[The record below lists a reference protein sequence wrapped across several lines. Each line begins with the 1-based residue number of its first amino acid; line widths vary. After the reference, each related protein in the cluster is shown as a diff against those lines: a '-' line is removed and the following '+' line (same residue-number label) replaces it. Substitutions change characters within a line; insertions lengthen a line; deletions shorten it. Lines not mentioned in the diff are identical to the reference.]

1 MTAPQLFDRQLIL
14 QRRARAA
21 LAASPPDFLLRRVAE
36 DIRERIEAVERR
48 FSRVA
53 CLGAYHGVMAGA
65 LPEGTGGEAIVTLEP
80 SQPLA
85 ARCPGRRVCADETLL
100 PFRDGA
106 FDLAVS
112 ALSLHLVN
120 DVPGALVQ
128 ICRALKPD
136 GLFLGAVLGGETLRE
151 LREAFMLAE
160 IELEGGASARVAP
173 MAAIRDYG
181 ALLQRAG
188 FALPVADVDVVDV
201 TYRSPLALM
210 HDLRGMAAANALT
223 ERRKRFLRRSTL
235 ARAMEIYRERFAAG
249 DERIR
254 ATFEVIHLSGWA
266 PHESQKKPLPPG
278 SAQVRLA
285 DALAPNKVRD
295 K

>member
-21 LAASPPDFLLRRVAE
+21 LAVSPPDFLLRRVAE
-36 DIRERIEAVERR
+36 DIRERIEAVERC

-53 CLGAYHGVMAGA
+53 CLGAYHGVMAEA
-65 LPEGTGGEAIVTLEP
+65 LPEGTGGEAIVTVEASP
-80 SQPLA
+80 PLV
-85 ARCPGRRVCADETLL
+85 ARCRGMRVCADEELL

-106 FDLAVS
+106 FDLALS

-120 DVPGALVQ
+120 DIPGALAQ
-128 ICRALKPD
+128 IRRTLKPD
-136 GLFLGAVLGGETLRE
+136 GLFLGAVLGGDTLRE

-173 MAAIRDYG
+173 MAGIRDYG

-188 FALPVADVDVVDV
+188 FALPVADVDMVEV
-201 TYRSPLALM
+201 TYRSPRALM
-210 HDLRGMAAANALT
+210 HDLRGMAASNALT
-223 ERRKRFLRRSTL
+223 ARRKRFLRRSTL

-249 DERIR
+249 DGRVR

-278 SAQVRLA
+278 TAQVRLA
-285 DALAPNKVRD
+285 DALAPKE
-295 K
+295 

>member
-1 MTAPQLFDRQLIL
+1 MSAPQLFDRQLIL

-36 DIRERIEAVERR
+36 DIRERIETVKRS
-48 FSRVA
+48 FSRVV
-53 CLGAYHGVMAGA
+53 CLGAYHGVMAEA
-65 LPEGTGGEAIVTLEP
+65 LPEGTGDEAIVTVEASP
-80 SQPLA
+80 PLVS
-85 ARCPGRRVCADETLL
+85 RCPGLRVCADEELL

-120 DVPGALVQ
+120 DVPGAFTQ
-128 ICRALKPD
+128 IRRALKPD

-173 MAAIRDYG
+173 MAGIRDYG

-188 FALPVADVDVVDV
+188 FALPVADVDIVEV

-210 HDLRGMAAANALT
+210 HDLRGMAAANALMA
-223 ERRKRFLRRSTL
+223 RRKTFLRRTTL
-235 ARAMEIYRERFAAG
+235 ARTMEIYRERFAAG
-249 DERIR
+249 DGRIR

-266 PHESQKKPLPPG
+266 PHESQKKPLQPG

-285 DALAPNKVRD
+285 DALAPK

>member
-1 MTAPQLFDRQLIL
+1 MTAPQLFDCRLIL

-36 DIRERIEAVERR
+36 DIRERIEAVERQ
-48 FSRVA
+48 FSRVL
-53 CLGAYHGVMAGA
+53 CLGAYHGVMAEA
-65 LPEGTGGEAIVTLEP
+65 LPEGTGGEIIVAAEA

-85 ARCPGRRVCADETLL
+85 ARCPGVRICADEALL

-120 DVPGALVQ
+120 DVPGALAQ
-128 ICRALKPD
+128 IRRALKPD
-136 GLFLGAVLGGETLRE
+136 GLFLGAVLGGDTLRE

-160 IELEGGASARVAP
+160 IEQEGGASAHVAP
-173 MAAIRDYG
+173 MAGIRDYG

-188 FALPVADVDVVDV
+188 FALSVADVDVVDV

-210 HDLRGMAAANALT
+210 HDLRGMAAANPLT
-223 ERRKRFLRRSTL
+223 ERRKRFLRRATL
-235 ARAMEIYRERFAAG
+235 TRAMEIYRERFAAG
-249 DERIR
+249 DGRIR
-254 ATFEVIHLSGWA
+254 ATFEVIHLSGWV
-266 PHESQKKPLPPG
+266 PHESQKKPLSPG
-278 SAQVRLA
+278 SAQVHLS
-285 DALAPNKVRD
+285 DALAPK